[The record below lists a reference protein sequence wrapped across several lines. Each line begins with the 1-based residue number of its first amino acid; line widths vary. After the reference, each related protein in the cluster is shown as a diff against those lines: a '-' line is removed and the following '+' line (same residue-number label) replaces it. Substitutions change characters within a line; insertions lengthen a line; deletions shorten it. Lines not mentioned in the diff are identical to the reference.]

1 MLSQTPS
8 SNKPITLNLNLWT
21 NLFRQKDNFF
31 WNNRPDKL
39 RYHIKPSYTII
50 KQNQKSSRR
59 TAPIERTCK

>member
-21 NLFRQKDNFF
+21 NLFRQKDKHF
-31 WNNRPDKL
+31 WNNRPD
-39 RYHIKPSYTII
+39 IKPSYTII
-50 KQNQKSSRR
+50 KQTQKSSRR